1 MKIGIM
7 QGRLSEPVNGHMQE
21 FPENWET
28 EFTIMKEQGFVGA
41 EWLLTKNCFL
51 NNPLFTNTEKV
62 AQCAITSI
70 CFDVLVD
77 ERIAEEEF
85 LKDNLILLCETLM
98 NTDSIRNIT
107 IPLLEESS
115 MVDDEKRN
123 QFCQIIEPIGKQFSE
138 INFSFEAE
146 LHYEKLYEIIKLCE
160 NFYVTY
166 DTGNMTSCR
175 FNHTEYINFFGSKI
189 NNVHLKDRT
198 FQAQTVAPL
207 TGNTD
212 FSTIFTTL
220 HNIGYRGPYI
230 LQTARNITGQ
240 EVETMLKHKHLFEQ
254 LYEQSI

>member
-28 EFTIMKEQGFVGA
+28 EFAIMKEQGFVGA

-51 NNPLFTNTEKV
+51 NNPLITNTEKV

-77 ERIAEEEF
+77 ERIIEESF
-85 LKDNLILLCETLM
+85 LKDNLVLLCETLM
-98 NTDSIRNIT
+98 KTAIRNIT

-115 MVDDEKRN
+115 MVNDETRE
-123 QFCQIIEPIGKQFSE
+123 QFCRLIAPIGEQFPE
-138 INFSFEAE
+138 IQFSFEAE
-146 LHYEKLYEIIKLCE
+146 LDYQKLHEIIALSD

-175 FNHTEYINFFGSKI
+175 FDHAEYINFFGSKI

-212 FSTIFTTL
+212 FPTIFTTL
-220 HNIGYRGPYI
+220 HNIGYKGPYI

-240 EVETMLKHKHLFEQ
+240 EVETMLKHKYLFEQ